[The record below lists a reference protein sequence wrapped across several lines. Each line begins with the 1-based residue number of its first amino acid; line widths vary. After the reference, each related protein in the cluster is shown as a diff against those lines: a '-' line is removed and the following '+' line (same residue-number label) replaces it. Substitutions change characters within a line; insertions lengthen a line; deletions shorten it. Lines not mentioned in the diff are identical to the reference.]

1 MAKHTQRE
9 AICSQVARLLREERE
24 RQGLSMTL
32 LAEKCGL
39 SQPMIGYVEQEARN
53 PSLDTLLRITEA
65 LQIPLAEVIATAT
78 RAACQFV
85 YISIEL

>member
-9 AICSQVARLLREERE
+9 AVSSHVARLLREERE

-32 LAEKCGL
+32 LAERCGL

-65 LQIPLAEVIATAT
+65 LQVPLADIIA
-78 RAACQFV
+78 RAVEAARKGKA
-85 YISIEL
+85 S

>member
-1 MAKHTQRE
+1 
-9 AICSQVARLLREERE
+9 
-24 RQGLSMTL
+24 MTL

-65 LQIPLAEVIATAT
+65 LKISLAEVIARATEAASASTPPAT
-78 RAACQFV
+78 RKPTSSRRGKPGQ
-85 YISIEL
+85 SP